1 MKGSQMS
8 LTEKVYFSLPIFLQN
23 IAVSFM
29 GIKLKKERYTTY
41 SSEFLRY
48 LKKKEY
54 VDVESI
60 KKIQSEM
67 FNETV
72 QAAVTQTKFY
82 KAWLIDSKH
91 GNEMDWS
98 LDDIHKFPIIEKST
112 AKLRQADFLNQY
124 EVENSRIINLHTSGT
139 TGTPLKVSTNK
150 KYRSAHY
157 AFFTRLRQ
165 SVGLSRLPR
174 RVTLFGRIIMLAD
187 ENKPP
192 FWRYD
197 RAQKNLLFSSYHL
210 NEKNLVNYVKKIQT
224 FKPEEIFSYPSSLFV
239 ISEYMN
245 KRDITLDG
253 VKLIMTTAEKLQAG
267 QRKSIEKAFNSKVT
281 NQYGCTEMSF
291 FAAECE
297 YGILHSHPEHGHI
310 EVLKED
316 GTISD
321 EGTGELIATG
331 FINRVMPIIRY
342 KVGDRVTLKGAEKC
356 KCGRS
361 YPSIVEVEGRVD
373 DVLMKKDGTPVGR
386 LDPVFKGDFAILA
399 ASIIQ
404 HESSDVEVQLIPT
417 ESFSEKDKLTLI
429 KELEKRFGVD
439 ISVSVNLVKV
449 LPKMPN
455 GKHKAVIGNYKKAV
469 K

>member
-1 MKGSQMS
+1 MS
-8 LTEKVYFSLPIFLQN
+8 LTEKIYFSLPVFFQN
-23 IAVSFM
+23 IAVSLM
-29 GIKLKKERYTTY
+29 GIKLKKERYTLY
-41 SSEFLRY
+41 SNEFLCY

-54 VDVESI
+54 VDIESI
-60 KKIQSEM
+60 KKIQTDM

-72 QAAVTQTKFY
+72 KAALTQTTFY
-82 KAWLIDSKH
+82 KSWLIESKH
-91 GNEMDWS
+91 GNKMDWS

-124 EVENSRIINLHTSGT
+124 EVENSTLINLHTSGT

-150 KYRSAHY
+150 KCRSAHY

-165 SVGLSRLPR
+165 SVGLSQLPR
-174 RVTLFGRIIMLAD
+174 RATLFGRIIMLAD
-187 ENKPP
+187 TNKPP

-210 NEKNLVNYVKKIQT
+210 NNNNLASYVKQLQK

-245 KRDITLDG
+245 QRDITLDG

-267 QRKSIEKAFNSKVT
+267 QRKSIEKAFKTKIT

-297 YGILHSHPEHGHI
+297 YGVMHSHPEHGYI

-316 GTISD
+316 GTISN

-331 FINRVMPIIRY
+331 FVNKVMPIIRY
-342 KVGDRVTLKGAEKC
+342 KVGDRVTIKGPEKC
-356 KCGRS
+356 LCGRF

-373 DVLMKKDGTPVGR
+373 DILMKKDGTPVGR
-386 LDPVFKGDFAILA
+386 LDPVFKGDFSILA

-404 HESSDVEVQLIPT
+404 HENSDVEVQLIPT
-417 ESFSEKDKLTLI
+417 ESFSDDDRLTLI
-429 KELEKRFGVD
+429 NELKKRFGADVC
-439 ISVSVNLVKV
+439 IFVNLVKV

-455 GKHKAVIGNYKKAV
+455 GKHKAVIGNYNKAL